1 MVFRV
6 FLFTTKE
13 RLFRSIGKTSR
24 KGPTKCVAKEKTEWN
39 DQSWALFCGFW
50 IINCDEDWH
59 PTATNRIHSA
69 FKQSTLK
76 TGRLFRLHDI
86 SKSSAVC
93 APVDVIL
100 FIYFKKLFLS
110 LTNSVYKEL
119 HGKHTQSAF
128 VLYPYGSVNSKRT
141 HPSRSF
147 VESSPLPPAR
157 WSFAFLINC
166 LFAGGEFV
174 IVEFHTFYMQI
185 LKRNIAYLKNTST
198 QVTVIAEEFIEKL

>member
-1 MVFRV
+1 M
-6 FLFTTKE
+6 
-13 RLFRSIGKTSR
+13 
-24 KGPTKCVAKEKTEWN
+24 
-39 DQSWALFCGFW
+39 
-50 IINCDEDWH
+50 
-59 PTATNRIHSA
+59 
-69 FKQSTLK
+69 
-76 TGRLFRLHDI
+76 HDI

-147 VESSPLPPAR
+147 VESSPPPAR

-166 LFAGGEFV
+166 LFVGGEFV

-185 LKRNIAYLKNTST
+185 LKRNIAYLQNTST
-198 QVTVIAEEFIEKL
+198 QVTVIAEEFIEKLSLFAKSFISVY

>member
-1 MVFRV
+1 M
-6 FLFTTKE
+6 
-13 RLFRSIGKTSR
+13 
-24 KGPTKCVAKEKTEWN
+24 
-39 DQSWALFCGFW
+39 
-50 IINCDEDWH
+50 
-59 PTATNRIHSA
+59 
-69 FKQSTLK
+69 
-76 TGRLFRLHDI
+76 HDI

-93 APVDVIL
+93 APVNVIL

-147 VESSPLPPAR
+147 VESSPPPAPGTVELCF
-157 WSFAFLINC
+157 SHQL
-166 LFAGGEFV
+166 LFVGGEFV

-198 QVTVIAEEFIEKL
+198 QVTVIAEEFIEKLSLFAKSFISVY